1 MHEFGPKYKISETC
15 GDSRGGGL
23 HWVFSGPPRRQEME
37 ATAVVLHLDLELEL
51 GFRMDPEE
59 PGSLTFP
66 LF

>member
-1 MHEFGPKYKISETC
+1 MSLVLSIKYQKLVEIVV
-15 GDSRGGGL
+15 GGGF

>member
-1 MHEFGPKYKISETC
+1 MSLVLSIKYQKLVEIVVW
-15 GDSRGGGL
+15 GGF